1 MDDALRFMD
10 VLLPALWIALAIAIG
25 VFVLALLSRLV
36 GLLARLLAPWVGPRV
51 RRLSRARAGVAE
63 DAPRWACRACHSVN
77 EPIAKACY
85 RCGTPPG
92 EDAVAL
98 PAEAGD
104 DVWRAPVPASHFDP
118 ALYRGPGAPVPT
130 GAVEPRDA
138 AREDLPAGQGR

>member
-10 VLLPALWIALAIAIG
+10 VLLPALWIAFAIAIG

-98 PAEAGD
+98 PDRGRRRRLAGPCPGEPL
-104 DVWRAPVPASHFDP
+104 RPGPLP
-118 ALYRGPGAPVPT
+118 RTRGPRPDRRG
-130 GAVEPRDA
+130 RA
-138 AREDLPAGQGR
+138 A